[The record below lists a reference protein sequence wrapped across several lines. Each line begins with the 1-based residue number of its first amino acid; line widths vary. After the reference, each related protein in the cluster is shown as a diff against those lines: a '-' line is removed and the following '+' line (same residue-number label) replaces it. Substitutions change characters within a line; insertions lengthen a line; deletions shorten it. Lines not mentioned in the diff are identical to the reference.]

1 MTDCARTERLIFHID
16 ADAFFA
22 AVEQAS
28 NPHLRNRP
36 VVVCGIPLEHGVVT
50 AASYE
55 ARKFGVKAGIPFF
68 QARALLPHGVF
79 LPVNIPKYLS
89 YSLRLLAIYLQY
101 TPLVE
106 AYSVDEVFLDLTG
119 APEPPEVLGEKIRRQ
134 IFRET
139 GLTVTAGAGPNKL
152 VAKIAT
158 ETVKPNG
165 LCVIRAGEL
174 PGRLAPLPVSV
185 CPGIG
190 PKTAEVLQAAGITT
204 LGQLAAVPLVK
215 LRAVFG
221 LWGEKLHYAALG
233 INDEPVL
240 PLDRRPPEKSIGHE
254 TTFPTPLTSA
264 RRLEG
269 VIWVLS
275 SKAAFRLREKKL
287 LATGVR
293 VKIRS
298 KINEK
303 KIETKTFQRQLP
315 VTATSETQLAP
326 AARELFFTHWT
337 GLPVKGLGVTATGLI
352 PEETARRQLSLF
364 PEIYPG
370 ADQLEPVLD
379 RLRRKYGEDILV
391 RAANLL
397 AGE

>member
-1 MTDCARTERLIFHID
+1 MSDYARAERLIFHID

-28 NPHLRNRP
+28 NPRLRNRP
-36 VVVCGIPLEHGVVT
+36 VVVCGLPLEPGVVT

-158 ETVKPNG
+158 ETAKPNG
-165 LCVIRAGEL
+165 LCVIRACEL

-190 PKTAEVLQAAGITT
+190 PKTTEVLEAAGITT
-204 LGQLAAVPLVK
+204 LGQLAAVPLAK

-221 LWGEKLHYAALG
+221 LWGEKLYHAARG

-254 TTFPTPLTSA
+254 TTFPTPLISA

-293 VKIRS
+293 VKIRARV
-298 KINEK
+298 NEK
-303 KIETKTFQRQLP
+303 KIETRTLQRQLP
-315 VTATSETQLAP
+315 FAATSEAQLAP
-326 AARELFFTHWT
+326 AARELFFTRWT

-352 PEETARRQLSLF
+352 PEEAARRQLSLF
-364 PEIYPG
+364 PEIHPG
-370 ADQLEPVLD
+370 ADNLEPVLD
-379 RLRRKYGEDILV
+379 RLRRKYGEDILI